1 MRINLQ
7 FSHKIMLVTSLLMV
21 GLFACF
27 TLFNLHWQRQALQ
40 TQLHG
45 RLQELGSLASDN
57 VSHWLAGRVLLIESA
72 AQVLGRL
79 PSLEQAGD
87 TLGQATL
94 ANAFR
99 MVYLSDT
106 AGHFQIRPHQDM
118 PAGFDAR
125 QRAWYQDAVQRQ
137 ATLVTEPYINA
148 ASQEMIMA
156 VATPIVRDGQVVG
169 ALGGGMTMDV
179 LQRIV
184 NGLDL
189 GGMGHAFLVSRQGRV
204 MAHADPALNLKTL
217 EQLYPGAISTPAPGL
232 AEVGQGAQARLLY
245 FVPIKGLPGV
255 DWYMA
260 LDLDE
265 HQAYAMLDDF
275 RDSALAAMALGLLFS
290 VLILGLLLRALLKP
304 LRGLNQALLDV
315 AAGEG
320 DLTQRLAVQGRD
332 EFAGMATA
340 FNSFVARIH
349 ASMQSVAGAT
359 GQLQALAREVLQ
371 VSHASLAG
379 SDQQQIR
386 CTSMVT
392 ALQQLDGA
400 VQEIARNASSASQ
413 QASRVSAQ
421 AGEGREVVEQSMAG
435 MSRLAESIDA
445 SRARIE
451 ALHGHSDAIGH
462 VLEVIKGIAQQTN
475 LLALNA
481 AIEAARA
488 GEAGRG
494 FAVVADEVRSLAHRS
509 HASAQDIQ
517 GMIEQLQVA
526 ASDAMAA
533 MLDSQIQG
541 QHSVEVAGRAGELL
555 GDITAA
561 IEHMDQTN
569 HSVAT
574 ATQQQATVVES
585 LGDEVAQTETLG
597 QQGVGNLEETL
608 RACERLQEQ
617 VGQLHRLVGGFRL

>member
-7 FSHKIMLVTSLLMV
+7 FSHKIMLATSLLVV

-27 TLFNLHWQRQALQ
+27 TFFNLHWQRQALQ
-40 TQLHG
+40 AQLQG
-45 RLQELGSLASDN
+45 RLEELGSLASDN
-57 VSHWLAGRVLLIESA
+57 VSHWLAGRVLLIEST
-72 AQVLGRL
+72 AQVLGHL

-87 TLGQATL
+87 ALGQATL
-94 ANAFR
+94 ANEFR

-106 AGHFQIRPHQDM
+106 AGHFLIRPHQDM

-125 QRAWYQDAVQRQ
+125 QRAWYKDAVQRQ

-148 ASQEMIMA
+148 ASNEMIMA
-156 VATPIVRDGQVVG
+156 VATPIMREGQLVG

-184 NGLDL
+184 NRLDL
-189 GGMGHAFLVSRQGRV
+189 GGMGHAFLVNRQGRV

-217 EQLYPGAISTPAPGL
+217 DELYPGIIGAPTPGL
-232 AEVGQGAQARLLY
+232 AEVRQGGQSRLLY
-245 FVPIKGLPGV
+245 FVPVKGLPGV

-265 HQAYAMLDDF
+265 RQAYAMLDDF
-275 RDSALAAMALGLLFS
+275 RDGALGAMALGLLLS
-290 VLILGLLLRALLKP
+290 VLILGVLLRTLLKP
-304 LRGLNQALLDV
+304 LRRLNQALLDV
-315 AAGEG
+315 AAGDG
-320 DLTQRLAVQGRD
+320 DLSQRLAVGGHD

-340 FNSFVARIH
+340 FNSFIARIH
-349 ASMQSVAGAT
+349 VSMQSVSEAT
-359 GQLQALAREVLQ
+359 GHLQALAGDVLQ
-371 VSHASLAG
+371 VSHGSLAG
-379 SDQQQIR
+379 SDQQLVR
-386 CTSMVT
+386 CTSMVA

-400 VQEIARNASSASQ
+400 VQEIARSATSASQ
-413 QASRVSAQ
+413 QASEVSAQ
-421 AGEGREVVEQSMAG
+421 AAQGRAVVEQSMAG
-435 MSRLAESIDA
+435 MGRLAESIDT
-445 SRARIE
+445 SRTRIE
-451 ALHGHSDAIGH
+451 ALHAHSDAIGH

-509 HASAQDIQ
+509 HTSAQDIH
-517 GMIEQLQVA
+517 GMIEQLQA
-526 ASDAMAA
+526 AAGEAMAA
-533 MLDSQIQG
+533 MLDSQVQG
-541 QHSVEVAGRAGELL
+541 QRSVEVSGRAGELL
-555 GDITAA
+555 GAITAA

-574 ATQQQATVVES
+574 ATQQQAAVVES
-585 LGDEVAQTETLG
+585 LGDEVTQTERLG
-597 QQGVGNLEETL
+597 REGVGNLQETL